1 MSGLIDNTALRRFE
15 LPLDGLTGF
24 VTYRRSPG
32 VVLLQHAEV
41 PAEIGGRGH
50 GSRLAAAV
58 LDHLRAEG
66 VKVVPACSFIAH
78 FIRQN
83 PGYTDLLAD

>member
-1 MSGLIDNTALRRFE
+1 MPGLIDNTDLHRFE
-15 LPLDGLTGF
+15 LTLEGRTCF

-32 VVLLQHAEV
+32 IVALLHAEV
-41 PAEIGGRGH
+41 PAAIGGRGH

-66 VKVVPACSFIAH
+66 QKVIPACSFIAD
-78 FIRQN
+78 FIGRN
-83 PGYTDLLAD
+83 PAYADLLRD

>member
-1 MSGLIDNTALRRFE
+1 MSGLTDNTALSRFE

-24 VTYRRSPG
+24 VTYRRAPG
-32 VVLLQHAEV
+32 VVTLLHAEV
-41 PAEIGGRGH
+41 PAAIGGRGH
-50 GSRLAAAV
+50 GSRLTAAV

-66 VKVVPACSFIAH
+66 QKVVPRCSFVAH

-83 PGYTDLLAD
+83 PAYADLLAD